1 LITNPINKLGAYLH
15 QIVDR
20 AGIDGLVNGAGRLAL
35 AGSKRIK
42 TLQTGYTGFYIFA
55 MVLGILFIML
65 LNFFI

>member
-1 LITNPINKLGAYLH
+1 LH